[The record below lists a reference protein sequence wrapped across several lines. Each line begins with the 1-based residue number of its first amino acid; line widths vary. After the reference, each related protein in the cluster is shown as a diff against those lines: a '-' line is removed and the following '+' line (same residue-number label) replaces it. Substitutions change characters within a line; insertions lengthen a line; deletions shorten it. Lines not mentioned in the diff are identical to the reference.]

1 MDKEMVK
8 YLQEEDIEEVLAA
21 GNKMKD
27 LKDRL
32 HEINYF
38 EGKNKIEE
46 TLWKFYK
53 KALIN

>member
-32 HEINYF
+32 NEINYF